1 MARGQLLPQEN
12 LRTPLAMHGT
22 MHSQLAP
29 ANSLQQKLSASS
41 AKVSPELSQSVLRT
55 LPKPSQNSPRILA
68 ETPRILAETPQKR
81 IGLMREPIH
90 FFARANWES
99 VPFFPNSNWEWA
111 PFFPS
116 SDWER
121 PHFFA
126 RSHWEWA
133 PFFRG
138 FSLGMGS
145 IPDRIHFRG
154 KYAFWRISFIFAIVF
169 RTPGFF
175 AGF

>member
-1 MARGQLLPQEN
+1 MSGYRFSARNLSLFAAGNWQGLIGNAWYHAFPIGPCQFPAAKAVRELCQSVSRTLPKCPEN
-12 LRTPLAMHGT
+12 SPKAL
-22 MHSQLAP
+22 
-29 ANSLQQKLSASS
+29 
-41 AKVSPELSQSVLRT
+41 PELSQDSRG
-55 LPKPSQNSPRILA
+55 
-68 ETPRILAETPQKR
+68 TPRILAETPQKR

-133 PFFRG
+133 QFFCE
-138 FSLGMGS
+138 
-145 IPDRIHFRG
+145 I
-154 KYAFWRISFIFAIVF
+154 
-169 RTPGFF
+169 
-175 AGF
+175 